1 MPTSDI
7 PADPRLSVSTLTQEG
22 SNVSH
27 HKIRALVVDDSV
39 FMRTVLKGAL
49 SSAQNIE
56 VIGTAQNGNEALEK
70 IEALKPDV
78 ITLDIEMPG
87 LTGLEVLE
95 RVMKKNPL
103 PVVMVSTKT
112 QEGAEMTFQALELG
126 AVDYVA
132 KPLADKNASLAGFR
146 NKVVRAVETAFASNR
161 SRLGTTAA
169 TRVMRP
175 STKDIRTDTVV
186 AIGISAG
193 GPATLHKLIPKLPQ
207 EFPPIVLTQ
216 HMPADFT
223 GPFAKRLCEESELE
237 VREAKAGDELKP
249 GLLLIAPG
257 SCHLKVLK
265 QGARYVVQLDDGPK
279 VSGFRPSVDVLFD
292 SVARAFKDNAIGLV
306 MTGMGC
312 DGAEGIKSLR
322 KAGAKTL
329 AQDQESSVVY
339 GMPKAAAATGCVDR
353 IVSLAEIPDAIA
365 RCLAPATTVQG

>member
-1 MPTSDI
+1 
-7 PADPRLSVSTLTQEG
+7 
-22 SNVSH
+22 
-27 HKIRALVVDDSV
+27 
-39 FMRTVLKGAL
+39 MRTILRGAL
-49 SSAQNIE
+49 SSAPNIE

-70 IEALKPDV
+70 IEKLKPDV
-78 ITLDIEMPG
+78 VTLDIEMPG

-132 KPLADKNASLAGFR
+132 KPLADKNASLGGFR
-146 NKVVRAVETAFASNR
+146 QKVVTAVETAFASNR
-161 SRLGTTAA
+161 ARLGATAEA
-169 TRVMRP
+169 RVMRP
-175 STKDIRTDTVV
+175 GVRDIRTDTVV

-193 GPATLHKLIPKLPQ
+193 GPATLHKLIPKLPKQ
-207 EFPPIVLTQ
+207 FPPIVLTQ

-223 GPFAKRLCEESELE
+223 GPFAKRLNDESELE

-257 SCHLKVLK
+257 SAHLKVSMK
-265 QGARYVVQLDDGPK
+265 GSREVVRLDDGPK
-279 VSGFRPSVDVLFD
+279 VSGFRPSVDVLFE
-292 SVARAFKDNAIGLV
+292 SVAKTFKDNAIGLV

-312 DGAEGIKSLR
+312 DGAEGIKAL
-322 KAGAKTL
+322 KKVGAQTF

-339 GMPKAAAATGCVDR
+339 GMPKAAAATGCVDH
-353 IVSLAEIPDAIA
+353 IVSLAEIPNAIA
-365 RCLAPATTVQG
+365 SRLARSTTATT